1 MAVAAGKDGKV
12 TVFTS
17 SGSGEQEIAEMGAW
31 SISGPSLNL
40 VEHSAFGDER
50 GRQKVGMMTPQTITF
65 DGYADLSTGND
76 TTLDVFPQRRL
87 MTFLSSG
94 TPIYPSS
101 KPAAAGGPRKFR
113 LWANDD
119 ATLTG
124 YGFWSLDPS
133 STSLATKIYITGVE
147 VGQGMDNVQ
156 TISFTAAVT
165 GAIMEWSSS
174 T

>member
-12 TVFTS
+12 TIFTS
-17 SGSGEQEIAEMGAW
+17 SGSGEQEIAEMGTW

-50 GRQKVGMMTPQTITF
+50 GRQKIGMMTPQNITF

-87 MTFLSSG
+87 ITFLSSG
-94 TPIYPSS
+94 TPIYASS
-101 KPAAAGGPRKFR
+101 KPAAASGPRKLR

-133 STSLATKIYITGVE
+133 STTLATKIYITGVE
-147 VGQGMDNVQ
+147 AGQSMDGVS

-165 GAIMEWSSS
+165 GANMVWSSS